1 MKNCGT
7 LIHDEIATKQYMEQ
21 LKELIKT
28 SQHEN
33 VRLKTL
39 ELIQAWA
46 HAFRHSPKYRAVQVA
61 EITVYCINTFV
72 KIPLLMLFQNQFI
85 ITFFYLST
93 YHLINIVY
101 FAGYIEYNES

>member
-21 LKELIKT
+21 LKELVKT

-46 HAFRHSPKYRAVQVA
+46 HAFRHSPKYRAVQVKRLQFD
-61 EITVYCINTFV
+61 ISF
-72 KIPLLMLFQNQFI
+72 LLNGKDSFR
-85 ITFFYLST
+85 
-93 YHLINIVY
+93 INISL
-101 FAGYIEYNES
+101 FAPYLLIFHL

>member
-33 VRLKTL
+33 VRQKTL
-39 ELIQAWA
+39 ELIQVWA
-46 HAFRHSPKYRAVQVA
+46 HAFRNSQKYRAVQV
-61 EITVYCINTFV
+61 NR
-72 KIPLLMLFQNQFI
+72 
-85 ITFFYLST
+85 
-93 YHLINIVY
+93 
-101 FAGYIEYNES
+101 